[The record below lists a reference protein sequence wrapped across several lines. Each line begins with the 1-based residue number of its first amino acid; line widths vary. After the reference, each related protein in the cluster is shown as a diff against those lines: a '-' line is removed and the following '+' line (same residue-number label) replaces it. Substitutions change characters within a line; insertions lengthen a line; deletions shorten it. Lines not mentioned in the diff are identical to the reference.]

1 MDSDLRQLYEKDKQ
15 SKTIAITSTVIILLL
30 LITVIILLTLLS
42 PMNVVGESMLPSIKD
57 GEHVLLLKRC
67 YRIERYDVI
76 VFKRPDSEHPPI
88 KRVIGMGGENI
99 RFSGNTWYIDG
110 EPLRDDYTK
119 EYPYDY
125 LYDSEV
131 GAQLASDE
139 GLTVG
144 EDELFVLGDN
154 RSVSYDSHTY
164 GCIKSDWV
172 VGKVIKVY

>member
-76 VFKRPDSEHPPI
+76 VFKRPADKARDRH
-88 KRVIGMGGENI
+88 GG
-99 RFSGNTWYIDG
+99 RKY
-110 EPLRDDYTK
+110 PLFRQYVVYRRRAVAGRLH
-119 EYPYDY
+119 E
-125 LYDSEV
+125 
-131 GAQLASDE
+131 
-139 GLTVG
+139 
-144 EDELFVLGDN
+144 
-154 RSVSYDSHTY
+154 RISV
-164 GCIKSDWV
+164 
-172 VGKVIKVY
+172 